1 MFKKCQVW
9 EVSDKRDH
17 GLKKKKK
24 KTSEASQ
31 CF

>member
-24 KTSEASQ
+24 TSEASQ